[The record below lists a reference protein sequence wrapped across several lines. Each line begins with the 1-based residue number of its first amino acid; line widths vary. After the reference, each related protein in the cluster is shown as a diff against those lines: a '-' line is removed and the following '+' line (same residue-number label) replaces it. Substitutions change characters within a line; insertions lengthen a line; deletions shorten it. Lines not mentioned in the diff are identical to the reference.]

1 MSSLLR
7 AELLRLVSR
16 RLLIVLLV
24 CMAGLAAFGSAVY
37 ADGARPLTAQD
48 RQDAQQSLVSDRQ
61 YWQEECATGAAASQE
76 VCEGWEAPTNLEDY
90 MRTPIGF
97 GLYTEGVVEF
107 GLPIMLLA
115 VAVMAASLVGAEFS
129 SGNVGTQLLFTP
141 RRVPLFISKVVAA
154 AVGGLLV
161 AVAHLGTALGFS
173 AIMFLSLRGA
183 DDMTAGIELP
193 MALGRALVLAILI
206 AVMAGALA
214 MAVGSTLI
222 TTGIFAV
229 TLIGSVMVSDAISR
243 SSLLQVL
250 LPSNILFAMFDGRN
264 EIFDYEPQNYEP
276 QNYEAEPL
284 LAHVIN
290 YDWALGYS
298 VAGTALILVVS
309 AWWFHRRD
317 ILR

>member
-1 MSSLLR
+1 MSSLMR

-24 CMAGLAAFGSAVY
+24 CVTALAAFGSAVS

-48 RQDAQQSLVSDRQ
+48 RRDAQQSFVSDRQ
-61 YWQEECATGAAASQE
+61 YWQEECATGASASQE
-76 VCEGWEAPTNLEDY
+76 VCQGWEAPTNFEDY
-90 MRTPIGF
+90 LRTPIGF
-97 GLYTEGVVEF
+97 GLYTEGVVGF
-107 GLPIMLLA
+107 GLPIVLLA

-161 AVAHLGTALGFS
+161 AVAHLGTSLGFS

-193 MALGRALVLAILI
+193 MALGRALVLAVLI

-222 TTGIFAV
+222 TAGIFAV
-229 TLIGSVMVSDAISR
+229 TLLGSVMAGDAISG

-250 LPSNILFAMFDGRN
+250 LPGNILFAMLDGRH
-264 EIFDYEPQNYEP
+264 EIFDYQA
-276 QNYEAEPL
+276 QVYEAEPL

-298 VAGTALILVVS
+298 VAGTAMILVVS

>member
-1 MSSLLR
+1 MSSLLQ

-48 RQDAQQSLVSDRQ
+48 RQDAQHSLVSDRQ
-61 YWQEECATGAAASQE
+61 YWQEECATGAVASQE
-76 VCEGWEAPTNLEDY
+76 VCEGWEAPTNLENY

-97 GLYTEGVVEF
+97 GLYTEGVIEF

-115 VAVMAASLVGAEFS
+115 VAAMAASLVGAEFS

-229 TLIGSVMVSDAISR
+229 ALIGSLMLSDAL
-243 SSLLQVL
+243 SSFFSLHLF
-250 LPSNILFAMFDGRN
+250 LPSNILWAMVGGSHDVYVYMPYS
-264 EIFDYEPQNYEP
+264 YEGPDLVRTIY
-276 QNYEAEPL
+276 
-284 LAHVIN
+284 

-298 VAGTALILVVS
+298 VIGTILILLASV
-309 AWWFHRRD
+309 WLFRRRD
-317 ILR
+317 IVR